1 MAIYAEDSVEE
12 AETKEYSSSM
22 PIEFVQTVLRIYE
35 KNYILAKTYPNTC
48 YPILLP
54 A

>member
-1 MAIYAEDSVEE
+1 MGIYAEESTEDVEV
-12 AETKEYSSSM
+12 KEYSSSM
-22 PIEFVQTVLRIYE
+22 PIEFAQTVVRIHE

-48 YPILLP
+48 YPILPP